1 MLQIP
6 DSDLKLIDQAIF
18 LPMLLTVLQRD
29 LAAVENIPFKLKTPY
44 RHVIEKNIQE
54 VQKDLSEAKRYLHK
68 NNIKIIRGKT
78 KNNFTDYTVMY
89 KGGKDQRHYFNAK
102 IQNTVEDL
110 LDYYLVEHKAKE

>member
-6 DSDLKLIDQAIF
+6 DNEREIIDQAIF
-18 LPMLLTVLQRD
+18 LPMLLKVLQRD

-44 RHVIEKNIQE
+44 QHGIENTIKE
-54 VQKDLSEAKRYLHK
+54 VQKDLSEANRYLYK
-68 NNIKIIRGKT
+68 NNVKIVRGKT
-78 KNNFTDYTVMY
+78 KNNFTDYTVIY

-110 LDYYLVEHKAKE
+110 LDYYLVGRKEKE